1 MSTLQPAAQHV
12 CVIGLDMGDGELI
25 RHWSEQGR
33 LPHFASLLTSGTWA
47 DLESTAQVLH
57 TSTWPTFATGTL
69 PGRHGVYFPYQP
81 KPGHQLA
88 QLIEPDQYGE
98 PTFWQYAD
106 AQGRRCLVYDV
117 PETFP
122 EVGFQGRGIFDWGT
136 WAWYGRP
143 CSCPPVLLKDVKSQ
157 FGRYPLGFEA
167 KRLGA
172 KIPDRTVLERRLLQS
187 IAYKRD
193 TAKWLMTQPSK
204 GRAEGRAEGW
214 DLAVIGFC
222 EPHPAGHYLWPLEAD
237 SVVSGDAAQF
247 QPLLKI
253 YEALDQALGVLLD
266 CMPPETAVFVVS
278 GDGVRPNRCGWYLL
292 PDVLEKLGY
301 SCPPGG
307 SEDSGPAPSLIGRV
321 KGMVSASTRRVIAD
335 ALPWWLRDK
344 IGAQERAAKVDW
356 SRSRAFTLPTDLEG
370 CIRINLQGREPQ
382 GIVAPGREY
391 DALCQE
397 IRADLEALTNP
408 VNGASAV
415 RRVWIR
421 NEVFPGA
428 RQEHLPDVMVAWND
442 ETPFTSLASPRF
454 GQVEGE
460 TADLRPGT
468 HSPDGFLLA
477 SGAGIAQGQR
487 ATGHLTDVA
496 PTILHLLHLDPPAG
510 LDGTPLRGCLKRL
523 PEAGA
528 QAQPE

>member
-1 MSTLQPAAQHV
+1 MSTLHALAQHV
-12 CVIGLDMGDGELI
+12 CVIGLDMGDGGLI

-33 LPHFASLLTSGTWA
+33 LPHFASLLASGTWA

-81 KPGHQLA
+81 KPGHQSA

-106 AQGRRCLVYDV
+106 AQGRRCIVYDV

-122 EVGFQGRGIFDWGT
+122 EVGFQGQAIFDWGT

-143 CSCPPVLLKDVKSQ
+143 CSCPPALLKGVKTQ

-172 KIPDRTVLERRLLQS
+172 KIPDRRLMERRLLQS

-193 TAKWLMTQPSK
+193 TATWLLQQH
-204 GRAEGRAEGW
+204 EGW
-214 DLAVIGFC
+214 ELAAIGFC
-222 EPHPAGHYLWPLEAD
+222 EPHPAGHYLWPVEAD
-237 SVVSGDAAQF
+237 SIRSGDGALF
-247 QPLLKI
+247 QPLLNI
-253 YEALDQALGVLLD
+253 YEALDQAIGALLD
-266 CMPPETAVFVVS
+266 CMPPETAVLVVS

-292 PDVLEKLGY
+292 PEVLDKLGY

-307 SEDSGPAPSLIGRV
+307 SEGSGMPVPPPSLIGRV
-321 KGMVSASTRRVIAD
+321 KGMVPASARRKIAD

-344 IGAQERAAKVDW
+344 IGAQEQAGRLDW

-370 CIRINLQGREPQ
+370 CIRINLKDREPL
-382 GIVAPGREY
+382 GIVEPGRDYE
-391 DALCQE
+391 ALCQE
-397 IRADLEALTNP
+397 LRADLEALTNP
-408 VNGASAV
+408 LNGAPAV

-428 RQEHLPDVMVAWND
+428 RQEHLPDVIVAWND

-454 GQVEGE
+454 GHVEGE

-477 SGAGIAQGQR
+477 SGAGIAQGQS
-487 ATGHLTDVA
+487 ASGHLTDVA
-496 PTILHLLHLDPPAG
+496 PTILRLLDLAPPAG
-510 LDGTPLRGCLKRL
+510 LDGAPLSALWPAPSGQDT
-523 PEAGA
+523 GS
-528 QAQPE
+528 